1 MIRLQGLRVQAGE
14 FSLTIADLSVEP
26 GEYLMV
32 LGPTASGKTVL
43 LETVAGLRRPRDG
56 RVWFGDR
63 DVTTEPPEKRGAGL
77 VYQDYALFPHLTV
90 AQNISFGLRPQESCA
105 RGSAVPGGVLSG
117 ALGGGSTTDG
127 AGWGG
132 IRRRRSADERA
143 RVRELA
149 ALVGIDGLLARYPEG
164 LSGGERQRV
173 ALARALAIEPEVL
186 LLDEPLSAL
195 DGPTR
200 VELQGELKRLQRELG
215 ATVMHVTHD
224 LNEALALGDRMA
236 VLVGG
241 ELRQVGVPQ
250 QVTCFPADAE
260 VARLAGLPNVFPIAE
275 TGGEAA
281 GAPGEA
287 ASPEGERN
295 RIRLETGHW
304 LVVEGALPARSGGR
318 LLAVIR
324 AEEIELSLDHSRET
338 LASSGCD
345 ETTEHD
351 NLLRGVI
358 KGVKVQSVHAS
369 IEVEILPARIEGP
382 GWSLV
387 IHILRPQIEK
397 LGIIAGA
404 PVRVQIPAAAIH
416 ICADAASLGGG

>member
-1 MIRLQGLRVQAGE
+1 MIRLQGLRVQAGV

-173 ALARALAIEPEVL
+173 ALARALVRIRLGGARL
-186 LLDEPLSAL
+186 LVLDEPTAGLDAATEAHVIEAVRATGTGAL
-195 DGPTR
+195 IVSHRP
-200 VELQGELKRLQRELG
+200 
-215 ATVMHVTHD
+215 
-224 LNEALALGDRMA
+224 A
-236 VLVGG
+236 VLAAADRV
-241 ELRQVGVPQ
+241 
-250 QVTCFPADAE
+250 VTLTPA
-260 VARLAGLPNVFPIAE
+260 PS
-275 TGGEAA
+275 AA
-281 GAPGEA
+281 GATDE
-287 ASPEGERN
+287 E
-295 RIRLETGHW
+295 
-304 LVVEGALPARSGGR
+304 GGR
-318 LLAVIR
+318 
-324 AEEIELSLDHSRET
+324 
-338 LASSGCD
+338 
-345 ETTEHD
+345 
-351 NLLRGVI
+351 
-358 KGVKVQSVHAS
+358 
-369 IEVEILPARIEGP
+369 
-382 GWSLV
+382 
-387 IHILRPQIEK
+387 
-397 LGIIAGA
+397 
-404 PVRVQIPAAAIH
+404 
-416 ICADAASLGGG
+416 